1 MRASRRWPGRA
12 GASRG
17 RFLHSPLN
25 QTWHYLPDTIGMNFP
40 SERNLRLAIAFIT
53 VLGIGV
59 ATYILISDSTSGAPS
74 CLAGG
79 HGCETVAKSS
89 YSHILGINVA
99 VFGIIGWILIFGTV
113 WFGNDIARLAGFL
126 FTLGGFGFSIYLTY
140 LEIWNIEAI
149 CQWCVTNAVLM
160 TICFLLNI
168 ARLLRYVGT
177 PDGGAVI
184 GGGGG
189 RGTARP
195 VAEDG

>member
-1 MRASRRWPGRA
+1 
-12 GASRG
+12 
-17 RFLHSPLN
+17 
-25 QTWHYLPDTIGMNFP
+25 MNFP
-40 SERNLRLAIAFIT
+40 SERILRLAIAFFT
-53 VLGIGV
+53 VVGIGV
-59 ATYILISDSTSGAPS
+59 ATYILISNSTSGAPA
-74 CLAGG
+74 CFAGG
-79 HGCETVAKSS
+79 TGCETVAKSS

-113 WFGNDIARLAGFL
+113 FFGSDVARLAGFL

-177 PDGGAVI
+177 PDGGSVI
-184 GGGGG
+184 GRGGGA
-189 RGTARP
+189 GTARP
-195 VAEDG
+195 IAEDG

>member
-1 MRASRRWPGRA
+1 MS
-12 GASRG
+12 
-17 RFLHSPLN
+17 
-25 QTWHYLPDTIGMNFP
+25 FP
-40 SERNLRLAIAFIT
+40 SERILRTAIT
-53 VLGIGV
+53 VIALLGVGV
-59 ATYILISDSTSGAPS
+59 ATYIFISDSTSGAPA

-79 HGCETVAKSS
+79 TGCETVAKSS

-99 VFGIIGWILIFGTV
+99 IFGLAGWFLILGTV
-113 WFGNDIARLAGFL
+113 LWGNDYARLGGFL

-168 ARLLRYVGT
+168 TRLLGYIGT
-177 PDGGAVI
+177 PDGGPAFGR

-189 RGTARP
+189 ARP
-195 VAEDG
+195 IAEDG